1 MELVTNTADPI
12 QAIRDAIE
20 AKDGAAFA
28 KGYSDLTVACNACHQ
43 GIGRGFIV
51 IQVPTASPFTDQ
63 SFSPPKR

>member
-12 QAIRDAIE
+12 QAICAAIE

-28 KGYSDLTVACNACHQ
+28 KGCSDLTVACNSCHQ

-51 IQVPTASPFTDQ
+51 IQMPTASPFTDQ
-63 SFSPPKR
+63 